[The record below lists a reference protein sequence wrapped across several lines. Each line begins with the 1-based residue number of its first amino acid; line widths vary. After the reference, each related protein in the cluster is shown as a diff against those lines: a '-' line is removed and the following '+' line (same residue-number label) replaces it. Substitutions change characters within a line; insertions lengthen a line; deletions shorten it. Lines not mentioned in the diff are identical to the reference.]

1 MKKLFNCFVIL
12 FILLSAKQAFT
23 DSAAGGVK
31 EGNRLFKE
39 EKLDE
44 AIEKYSQAREESPDS
59 DIVNFNLGTA
69 QYKKGQYQE
78 AINSF
83 TNALQTDD
91 KKLEAKATY
100 NLANSKYKM
109 GSLQTDSNLNGAAS
123 LYREALDY
131 YKRSIELNGKDKDA
145 RYNHEIV
152 EKQLKILL
160 DRIKNQQQKQNQE
173 QDENQKQDESPEGE
187 KEDKSGKGQQEQNN
201 NQEGDKQEASKNEP
215 GEQQDPGGSQADS
228 KEPSREKETNN
239 EGGDETVGMSP
250 EEARMLLESY
260 GQEEAR
266 EKVNKQM
273 RGRYRGVLKDW

>member
-1 MKKLFNCFVIL
+1 MKQLFNCLVIL
-12 FILLSAKQAFT
+12 LILLSAGQAFP
-23 DSAAGGVK
+23 DSVAEDVN
-31 EGNRLFKE
+31 EGNRLFNK

-44 AIEKYSQAREESPDS
+44 AIEHYSQARVESPDS

-100 NLANSKYKM
+100 NLANSKYKL
-109 GSLQTDSNLNGAAS
+109 GSLQSDGDLNSAAS

-131 YKRSIELNGKDKDA
+131 YKRSIELNTKDKDA
-145 RYNHEIV
+145 RHNHEIV

-160 DRIKNQQQKQNQE
+160 DRMKNQQQEQNQE
-173 QDENQKQDESPEGE
+173 QDENQEGE
-187 KEDKSGKGQQEQNN
+187 EQKSQSDGSKKGQNRKQ
-201 NQEGDKQEASKNEP
+201 GDDKQKAGKDEA
-215 GEQQDPGGSQADS
+215 GEQQEHGESQTDS
-228 KEPSREKETNN
+228 GEFS
-239 EGGDETVGMSP
+239 DETEHDREGREETAGMSP
-250 EEARMLLESY
+250 EEAHMLLESY

-266 EKVNKQM
+266 EQVNTQM
-273 RGRYRGVLKDW
+273 RGRYKGVLKDW